1 MSLTNKLF
9 HSARVAGIRQYWWNF
24 FVNGLLMSYL
34 MPVGIRRFLLNCM
47 GAKVKGAVHGH
58 CTILTNKLQIEK
70 GSFIN
75 RNCFIDNNAMIFI
88 GKNCSIGYNV
98 VFITANHSMGSSS
111 KRGGVNNPLPIEIND
126 GCWIGAN
133 STILPGTVIE
143 KGCVIAAGSV
153 VKGRCRQDALYA
165 GVPAKVIRDLD

>member
-34 MPVGIRRFLLNCM
+34 MPVGIRRFLLNFM

-111 KRGGVNNPLPIEIND
+111 KRGG
-126 GCWIGAN
+126 
-133 STILPGTVIE
+133 
-143 KGCVIAAGSV
+143 
-153 VKGRCRQDALYA
+153 
-165 GVPAKVIRDLD
+165 